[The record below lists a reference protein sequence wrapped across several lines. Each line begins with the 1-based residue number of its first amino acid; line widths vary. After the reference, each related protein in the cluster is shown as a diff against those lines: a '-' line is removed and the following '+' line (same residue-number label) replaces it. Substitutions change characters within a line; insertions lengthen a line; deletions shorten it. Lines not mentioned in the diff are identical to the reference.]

1 MNGNILAYS
10 QGGRDLLCTR
20 AKPGHSLSY
29 TEPDRTFLC
38 ICAVWSVLWVAT
50 LYALVCQEVGLW
62 LSHCLGG
69 GALPTYSCPQLTCSM
84 SWAETPQDQVQLL
97 CTVSVTRGLS
107 PVQGRTHTIYNESS
121 LEGTQ
126 GPEQNYLMLGG
137 THLSS
142 SALA

>member
-1 MNGNILAYS
+1 MHV
-10 QGGRDLLCTR
+10 C
-20 AKPGHSLSY
+20 SL
-29 TEPDRTFLC
+29 EC
-38 ICAVWSVLWVAT
+38 IVGSHPLRCV
-50 LYALVCQEVGLW
+50 LVCQQVGLW

-69 GALPTYSCPQLTCSM
+69 GALPTYSHAPCSM

-107 PVQGRTHTIYNESS
+107 PVQGRTHTICNESS

-126 GPEQNYLMLGG
+126 GPEQNYLRLGG